1 MDKNSM
7 KEISV
12 GYMQRTYQG
21 SYIEND
27 IFIFDE
33 VNSTSFP
40 QGPWKTK
47 CILLAL
53 CLKGSVRYTVDTID
67 YTVRANDIF
76 IVSEGQ
82 VVNNYEPDS
91 DLSAFGIF
99 ISEDFFQEIVRGIHE
114 LSSLFIFSRVHPV
127 YSLSESESENLKLYL
142 RALKLKLDERE
153 HHFRR
158 DVARSLMMTM
168 IYDLSNVILREQYDN
183 RKTTRAE
190 VIFAQ
195 FIDMVEKN
203 FRKERR
209 VGWYAFQLTITPK
222 YLSET
227 VKIVSHRTPNE
238 WIDYYVIHELRIL
251 LKTSGM
257 NIKEITDYLNFPNQ
271 SFLGKF
277 FKEHVGMSPSEYR
290 KN

>member
-67 YTVRANDIF
+67 YTVRANDII

-127 YSLSESESENLKLYL
+127 YTLSESESENLKLYL

-209 VGWYAFQLTITPK
+209 VGWYAFC
-222 YLSET
+222 
-227 VKIVSHRTPNE
+227 
-238 WIDYYVIHELRIL
+238 
-251 LKTSGM
+251 
-257 NIKEITDYLNFPNQ
+257 
-271 SFLGKF
+271 
-277 FKEHVGMSPSEYR
+277 
-290 KN
+290 